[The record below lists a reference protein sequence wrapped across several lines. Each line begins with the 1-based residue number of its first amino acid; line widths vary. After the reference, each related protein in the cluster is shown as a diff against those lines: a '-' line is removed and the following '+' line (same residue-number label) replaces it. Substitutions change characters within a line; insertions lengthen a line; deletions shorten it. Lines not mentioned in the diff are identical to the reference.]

1 MLFARSSLSFPFS
14 YSFLLGS
21 SFFCSPQNQLFS
33 DRLTRSTSR
42 VPRFFLNLTNLVLSL
57 LRTDIAE
64 FRCVREHNIYDD
76 IRHCLR
82 FQLMGEDIAHAFEHL
97 RRCEVLRWVVP
108 VRDRVGAT
116 IVEARSIHPW
126 VHRGD
131 FDTERCE
138 FGLQPFGYRLERML
152 AGRVSRGVRN
162 GP

>member
-14 YSFLLGS
+14 DSFLLES
-21 SFFCSPQNQLFS
+21 PFFLSCKTKKLLDSV
-33 DRLTRSTSR
+33 TRSTSR
-42 VPRFFLNLTNLVLSL
+42 VPDFFLNLANLILSL

-97 RRCEVLRWVVP
+97 RRCEVFRWVVP

-116 IVEARSIHPW
+116 IIESRAIRSRI
-126 VHRGD
+126 HRGD

-138 FGLQPFGYRLERML
+138 FGL
-152 AGRVSRGVRN
+152 
-162 GP
+162 